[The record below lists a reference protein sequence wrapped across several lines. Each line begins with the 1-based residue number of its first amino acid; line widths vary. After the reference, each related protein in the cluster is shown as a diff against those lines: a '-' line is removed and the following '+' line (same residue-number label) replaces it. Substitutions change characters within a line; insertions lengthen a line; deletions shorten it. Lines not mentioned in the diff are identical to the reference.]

1 MALLSLA
8 EEQLKECWLFGGAIS
23 VCLPESFIDMSTMRE
38 IDDTEECWADAGS
51 SDRSF
56 VVEILG
62 LEDNVA
68 DQDSPKFYWDD
79 LVQSNDAA
87 RPEDNE
93 ICSVGSATADLG
105 ELVSSV
111 PPSDAQVAAPSCW
124 ILQGV
129 QRVSKFRE
137 QARNTVLVYMAVLRL
152 PTVDSDIVIHYSY
165 PAILDPA
172 SSSSAAGATTPSEN
186 GHNGQEAGRVA
197 ASQQDEGVPGGAISA
212 AETGF
217 RRMLSSLRIR
227 DWGLFESPDMP
238 S

>member
-1 MALLSLA
+1 M
-8 EEQLKECWLFGGAIS
+8 
-23 VCLPESFIDMSTMRE
+23 
-38 IDDTEECWADAGS
+38 
-51 SDRSF
+51 
-56 VVEILG
+56 
-62 LEDNVA
+62 
-68 DQDSPKFYWDD
+68 
-79 LVQSNDAA
+79 
-87 RPEDNE
+87 
-93 ICSVGSATADLG
+93 
-105 ELVSSV
+105 
-111 PPSDAQVAAPSCW
+111 
-124 ILQGV
+124 
-129 QRVSKFRE
+129 
-137 QARNTVLVYMAVLRL
+137 LVYMAVLRL
-152 PTVDSDIVIHYSY
+152 PTVDSDIVIHYRCANKPYITHKRALCQPKRTLLTHSRCCSY